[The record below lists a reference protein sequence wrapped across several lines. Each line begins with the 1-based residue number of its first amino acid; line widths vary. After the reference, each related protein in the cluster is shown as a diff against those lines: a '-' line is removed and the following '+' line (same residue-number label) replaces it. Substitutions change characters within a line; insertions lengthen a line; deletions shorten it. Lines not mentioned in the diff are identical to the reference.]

1 MGASVGYTNLLFSL
15 CSPVFR
21 RSIVVCIKCEDNGV
35 DKEDRTG
42 STHTIHVA

>member
-1 MGASVGYTNLLFSL
+1 MEGWYSPLFSL

-21 RSIVVCIKCEDNGV
+21 RSIVVRIKYEDNGV

-42 STHTIHVA
+42 SKQYT